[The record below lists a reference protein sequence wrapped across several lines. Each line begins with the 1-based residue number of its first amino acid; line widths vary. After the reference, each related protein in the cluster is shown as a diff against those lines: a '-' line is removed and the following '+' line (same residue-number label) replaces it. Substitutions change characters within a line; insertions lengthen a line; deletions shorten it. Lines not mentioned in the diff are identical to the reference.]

1 MTLTPSTYSH
11 QNLTDTLITQMST
24 GPAFR
29 EVAATLLREQLQELY
44 PALDIDPNV
53 TMVGTPIWDIEDGHV
68 VPVGRHYKALTD
80 ILAVQAVLAVP
91 VLYIEG
97 EHFLTQ
103 LPIVEP
109 AVHLP
114 VRILDI
120 ARLLNALA
128 PVMLRGYQQAQMEY
142 WNASEADSGPRWH
155 ALSGTLR
162 DFWNLDQA
170 PGLTDDDCQLARQLY
185 RTPDFAL
192 RSVNDPQ
199 AVRAYVIDIDQVDD
213 KGKTTHLDEHLISV
227 LTGQHK
233 GHEVVLTHTL
243 LGGFKK
249 HTSLEQLGEDLP
261 QLLGTELGPIKVQ
274 WRLVEPNG
282 DFFDY
287 LACAFISLQIMAIG
301 SINFSGLREPGAS
314 QRSLI
319 QPPAPQATPS
329 GPDLQQYVQAL
340 PDWLTAASASDQD
353 AFSRH
358 LKDLATLH
366 SLNRGRTYQEG
377 ISPIQ
382 QYALDQLN
390 AEMLKDHPTASTEWL
405 GNLEIV
411 VRSPVIWGLF
421 PVPGQF
427 DTSIFSLTELALQNL
442 IALPLGVKTLRQR
455 TQEQLPDWLT
465 LDYLE
470 DLISR
475 VDIGNTYP
483 TLVKETLLDDPLEAA
498 RRQLLYTQHLRIQLP
513 MLALQCKIRD
523 EGGINEQGYRYI
535 TALMQAAPADRQVE
549 GQMIV
554 IRPLAFVPS
563 LRLDTT
569 PDVVAN
575 MFVIGPQDMDAGPCL
590 LYRPLLDKPLSQFP
604 SPNNL
609 FYALQQSA
617 NLRDSVLAWLPDAN
631 RDDYAQF
638 VFPGDLPS
646 PWAVLKFLVDRPN
659 ALAMSGPVKLS
670 QNTVDG
676 DLFATLYNANAN
688 ALVTLADRQS
698 VSNAEA
704 RWATFKRV
712 GWAAFNAV
720 LPFLGRTVGTAAWI
734 WQIMDQL
741 QNVVDAQSH
750 PEQESPWAALA
761 DLLLNIGMAITL
773 HCVTHRSPGQAQR
786 GKALPPP
793 SPQPPTQLKPQIVSK
808 LATISSDTLGPHER
822 PLHISGAVNRT
833 PVRLATVLDSFKVTK
848 PTTLGEINGRAGPHQ
863 HLYRGGEH
871 WYAPVD
877 ERWFQVLV
885 DENDTVLIVDP
896 TRPERTGPPLIHSRQ
911 GQWFV
916 DTRLRLRGGGPKIM
930 NGKARALAKKRAD
943 ELRKEL
949 DQFESGKATAQKALQ
964 LARRGY
970 DEAPPEKI
978 EASRKIY
985 LKALE
990 DQCKDYESALQ
1001 KLKELNV
1008 HNPSTDYASKALS
1021 YIKAQTKLTQ
1031 EAMRDILTRFTPN
1044 RQTVLEQ
1051 LERQTESPQERD
1063 IKIFRETHELTNN
1076 LLTQLQYMTGRF
1088 EELKRLGKTGSLH
1101 LADQQAKMPVHTI
1114 DTLMA
1119 FRVTL
1124 SRNLCLLEDT
1134 LSTAPGA
1141 WTQIDEIVNTA
1152 DIAIR
1157 CLYDTLEEI
1166 SQRRLDERIDS
1177 LSSLIEQFQIL
1188 DERLQDFPVEFPKQA
1203 ITEPLLELR
1212 KELTEFQRRAASNL
1226 GYLSQERTNL
1236 RSRPTPPSS
1245 PLRPQKRFIY
1255 TRFSG
1260 LLIGKPRLSDVGVE
1274 TGLVDILSPLT
1285 NQVLATYH
1293 EKTDGVWVRREKT
1306 PPPSTE
1312 SIALDVQ
1319 TSINQ
1324 GQALLDELPLFL
1336 AKARSHALFS
1346 ERAPFGIEYLYHQ
1359 HAQQLEHASSTIEHA
1374 LTQHN
1379 ITESDGLS
1387 VSASTVTKDLDTA
1400 LKDLYQQSNQLV
1412 QRRLK
1417 LHPPTV
1423 SGVQW
1428 LERHKV
1434 ISIKKET
1441 VKRRRISRDPNDFLD
1456 EYSITD
1462 RTNGTVLWYAH
1473 FHYSADW
1480 TSDNAYQ
1487 SARLIT
1493 PAERSAGNT
1502 ANLPAELTRAETVA
1516 FYRSEISVVQAER
1529 LFFNTS
1535 KTKSDD

>member
-120 ARLLNALA
+120 TRLLNALA
-128 PVMLRGYQQAQMEY
+128 PLMLRGYQQAQMEY

-155 ALSGTLR
+155 ALSKTLR

-170 PGLTDDDCQLARQLY
+170 PGLTDDDCQLAHQLY

-192 RSVNDPQ
+192 RSVDDPQ

-227 LTGQHK
+227 LTGQQK

-243 LGGFKK
+243 LDGFKK

-390 AEMLKDHPTASTEWL
+390 AEMLKDHPTASTGWL

-455 TQEQLPDWLT
+455 KQEQLPDWLT

-609 FYALQQSA
+609 LYALQQSA

-688 ALVTLADRQS
+688 ALVTLADRKS

-773 HCVTHRSPGQAQR
+773 HSVTHRSPGQAQR

-793 SPQPPTQLKPQIVSK
+793 PPQPPT
-808 LATISSDTLGPHER
+808 
-822 PLHISGAVNRT
+822 
-833 PVRLATVLDSFKVTK
+833 
-848 PTTLGEINGRAGPHQ
+848 
-863 HLYRGGEH
+863 
-871 WYAPVD
+871 
-877 ERWFQVLV
+877 
-885 DENDTVLIVDP
+885 
-896 TRPERTGPPLIHSRQ
+896 
-911 GQWFV
+911 
-916 DTRLRLRGGGPKIM
+916 
-930 NGKARALAKKRAD
+930 
-943 ELRKEL
+943 
-949 DQFESGKATAQKALQ
+949 
-964 LARRGY
+964 
-970 DEAPPEKI
+970 
-978 EASRKIY
+978 
-985 LKALE
+985 
-990 DQCKDYESALQ
+990 
-1001 KLKELNV
+1001 
-1008 HNPSTDYASKALS
+1008 
-1021 YIKAQTKLTQ
+1021 
-1031 EAMRDILTRFTPN
+1031 
-1044 RQTVLEQ
+1044 
-1051 LERQTESPQERD
+1051 
-1063 IKIFRETHELTNN
+1063 
-1076 LLTQLQYMTGRF
+1076 
-1088 EELKRLGKTGSLH
+1088 
-1101 LADQQAKMPVHTI
+1101 
-1114 DTLMA
+1114 
-1119 FRVTL
+1119 
-1124 SRNLCLLEDT
+1124 
-1134 LSTAPGA
+1134 
-1141 WTQIDEIVNTA
+1141 
-1152 DIAIR
+1152 
-1157 CLYDTLEEI
+1157 
-1166 SQRRLDERIDS
+1166 
-1177 LSSLIEQFQIL
+1177 
-1188 DERLQDFPVEFPKQA
+1188 
-1203 ITEPLLELR
+1203 
-1212 KELTEFQRRAASNL
+1212 
-1226 GYLSQERTNL
+1226 
-1236 RSRPTPPSS
+1236 
-1245 PLRPQKRFIY
+1245 
-1255 TRFSG
+1255 
-1260 LLIGKPRLSDVGVE
+1260 
-1274 TGLVDILSPLT
+1274 
-1285 NQVLATYH
+1285 
-1293 EKTDGVWVRREKT
+1293 
-1306 PPPSTE
+1306 
-1312 SIALDVQ
+1312 
-1319 TSINQ
+1319 
-1324 GQALLDELPLFL
+1324 
-1336 AKARSHALFS
+1336 
-1346 ERAPFGIEYLYHQ
+1346 
-1359 HAQQLEHASSTIEHA
+1359 
-1374 LTQHN
+1374 
-1379 ITESDGLS
+1379 
-1387 VSASTVTKDLDTA
+1387 
-1400 LKDLYQQSNQLV
+1400 
-1412 QRRLK
+1412 
-1417 LHPPTV
+1417 
-1423 SGVQW
+1423 
-1428 LERHKV
+1428 
-1434 ISIKKET
+1434 
-1441 VKRRRISRDPNDFLD
+1441 
-1456 EYSITD
+1456 
-1462 RTNGTVLWYAH
+1462 
-1473 FHYSADW
+1473 
-1480 TSDNAYQ
+1480 
-1487 SARLIT
+1487 
-1493 PAERSAGNT
+1493 
-1502 ANLPAELTRAETVA
+1502 
-1516 FYRSEISVVQAER
+1516 
-1529 LFFNTS
+1529 
-1535 KTKSDD
+1535 